1 MKPAS
6 LLLILVAIIVGA
18 LMFAELAFAG
28 ETITVPPCGLA
39 GQTAI
44 TQRQYAG
51 LVHMMVNGVIVNVP
65 PANGQDAFYGIVNG
79 QIVGPAPGEFRFA
92 RASVTTCT
100 CGIECGNNF
109 AISDFLVGPYPAANS
124 SHFYTALLDFGA
136 GPPDRLVFGIRD
148 CGCFDNS
155 GSLTVTLVVDADNDG
170 IDDDEEPFVCL
181 GTEPNRPV
189 NSLGCAP
196 EQICPCSQPWGRLKW
211 ENHAEFGSCMKA
223 ATDEFVELGFISKQE
238 AREIMDVARKSECGS
253 RIAQNLFRRYA
264 KNKTP
269 KQQISLAS
277 LIGSQST
284 HAPLQ
289 PILGKST
296 AATQSFLRATNLV
309 RATSARTKCATSAL
323 LLYMNG
329 SNNSVNYKRA
339 PELGFRSR
347 GFIPNEV
354 ADLLRK

>member
-1 MKPAS
+1 MKPAK

-18 LMFAELAFAG
+18 LMFARLAFAA
-28 ETITVPPCGLA
+28 ETIIVPPCGLP
-39 GQTAI
+39 GRTTI
-44 TQRQYAG
+44 TQKQYAG

-79 QIVGPAPGEFRFA
+79 QTVGPAPGEFRFA
-92 RASVTTCT
+92 RASVTNCT
-100 CGIECGNNF
+100 CGIECTNNF
-109 AISDFLVGPYPAANS
+109 AVSDFLVGPYPAANP
-124 SHFYTALLDFGA
+124 SHLYTALLDFGA
-136 GPPDRLVFGIRD
+136 VPSDRLVFGIRD

-155 GSLTVTLVVDADNDG
+155 GSLSVTLVIDADNDG
-170 IDDDEEPFVCL
+170 IDDDQEPSICL

-238 AREIMDVARKSECGS
+238 ALEIMDVARKSECGS

-269 KQQISLAS
+269 KQQSSLAS
-277 LIGSQST
+277 LIGSQRT

-289 PILGKST
+289 PIVGQPT
-296 AATQSFLRATNLV
+296 VAQNFLRATSV
-309 RATSARTKCATSAL
+309 RTKCTTSAL
-323 LLYMNG
+323 LLHMNA
-329 SNNSVNYKRA
+329 SSNSVNYKRA
-339 PELGFRSR
+339 TELAFRSR
-347 GFIPNEV
+347 GSIPNKV
-354 ADLLRK
+354 ADLFIK